1 MTQRSP
7 AFAAPVATPA
17 RPRHSAALLLPC
29 LLSLAVS
36 SAWAEGNVAADPT
49 MNTVVVTASGT
60 AIDIKDA
67 PASISVITREEIE
80 RQPVYDLNTLLRR
93 IPGVTGG
100 TGPEG
105 EASKIKLRG
114 LPDKYTL
121 ILVDGKRVGS
131 SADTAYRPDLGRQ
144 DLNWISPD
152 MIERIEVVRGPMS
165 SLYGSDAMGGV
176 INIITRKVP
185 GKWNGSATANYTQPQ
200 DSGRGTAHQLG
211 VNLAGPLSDTVGMR
225 LGVGQTRQNPDEKAA
240 GKAGGMGGERN
251 QTVSGQLNWALGK
264 KQNLS
269 LDASYGK
276 QQSTDSTTLDA
287 DGYPLFGA
295 WGASKLIR
303 KSVSLGYEGR
313 WDFGKTT
320 VNLYHNDFDNEV
332 VGTVAKSK
340 DSTLDASL
348 EKRVGW
354 GGIEQMLVM
363 GGQWKHQE
371 LTNTDTIGTIP
382 TDYLG
387 NPVSGATLSG
397 TTSALFA
404 EDQLFLR
411 ENLTATAGL
420 RLDHHSKFGNH
431 YSPRLYL
438 VYHPAPA
445 WTIKGGISQGFRAPS
460 LKENSPAAATQSG
473 GRGCGS
479 LKPLGYITGGCYM
492 AGNADLKPETST
504 AGEIGVAWEQN
515 GWDVGLTWFHTDFKN
530 KIDYAPLGFYQKQWW
545 TKMTNIQKAR
555 TSGLEATATI
565 PLTKNLNWRNN
576 VTYMA
581 EAKNLTT
588 GANLLST
595 PKLSWYSALGW
606 QVNDQLFGEV
616 SAQYTG
622 KELDA
627 GKLADKAYTIV
638 DTVVSYKVTPQW
650 TVRGGVQ
657 NLLKKGP
664 MADGLVDYYVPG
676 RRMFVGLTSRF

>member
-7 AFAAPVATPA
+7 VFAAPVATPA

-303 KSVSLGYEGR
+303 KSASLGYEGR

-555 TSGLEATATI
+555 TSGLEATTTI